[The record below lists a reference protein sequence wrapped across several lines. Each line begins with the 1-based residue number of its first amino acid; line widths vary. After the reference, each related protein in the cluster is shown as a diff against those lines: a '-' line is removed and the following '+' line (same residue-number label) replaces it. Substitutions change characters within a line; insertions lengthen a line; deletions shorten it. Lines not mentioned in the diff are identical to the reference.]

1 MGNDPLI
8 ALRNTGFRRIAATSL
23 LVTLALMIQD
33 VVVGYELYGRTRDP
47 MVLGWMGLAEA
58 LPYMALSLLGGHSA
72 DRYNKR
78 TIWLAGH
85 TVMMIGAIWVWMVFE
100 GFPRTFSDS
109 ETIAWVYFVNFLNGI
124 TRAFSGPALQSWIP
138 LLLPPAQYGNS
149 SAWNSASWQIG
160 AILGPVIGGFVY
172 AIWGISYALFGM
184 LVLLAIA
191 GFLIWLNT
199 SPQKID
205 IPKIHARISDSL
217 KEGFQFVGQ
226 NPPILYSITLDMVAV
241 LFGGVV
247 AILPVFVTEG
257 LDVGADGLGILRGS
271 AALGAVITTFLLTFL
286 SPMRRAW
293 RNLLFAVFAFGL
305 ATLVFALSKSFMV
318 SCIAL
323 FLTGAFDSV
332 SVVIRETLLQTLTPP
347 EMRGRVSAVNGIF
360 IKASNELGAFES
372 GLAAKLLGAVPS
384 VVFGATAALITVAFV
399 AAKTKNMW
407 RGKPTKI

>member
-1 MGNDPLI
+1 MGNDPVI

-23 LVTLALMIQD
+23 LVTLALMMQD
-33 VVVGYELYGRTRDP
+33 VVVGYELYDRTRDP

-58 LPYMALSLLGGHSA
+58 FPYMALSLLGGHWA

-78 TIWLAGH
+78 TIWLVGH
-85 TVMMIGAIWVWMVFE
+85 AVMMIGAIWLWMVFE
-100 GFPRTFSDS
+100 GFPGTFSDR
-109 ETIAWVYFVNFLNGI
+109 ETIAWVYFINFLNGI
-124 TRAFSGPALQSWIP
+124 TLAFSGPALQSWIP
-138 LLLPPAQYGNS
+138 LLLPPDQYGNS
-149 SAWNSASWQIG
+149 SAWNSASWQTG
-160 AILGPVIGGFVY
+160 AILGPVIGGFIY
-172 AIWGISYALFGM
+172 SIWGLSYALLGM
-184 LVLLAIA
+184 LALLAFA

-199 SPQKID
+199 PPQKNETPIVHEG
-205 IPKIHARISDSL
+205 ILASL
-217 KEGFQFVGQ
+217 KEGFRFVRQ

-247 AILPVFVTEG
+247 AILPVFVTEV
-257 LDVGADGLGILRGS
+257 LNVGADGLGILRGS
-271 AALGAVITTFLLTFL
+271 AALGAVLTTFLLTFL

-318 SCIAL
+318 SCVAL
-323 FLTGAFDSV
+323 FLTGVFDSV

-372 GLAAKLLGAVPS
+372 GLAAKLLGVVPS
-384 VVFGATAALITVAFV
+384 VVFGATAALVTVAIV

-407 RGKPTKI
+407 RGH